1 MARTPSARRTTRR
14 TPRPIAAGLVAA
26 TAAIIGTLVYQSAS
40 SSATSPPRP
49 GPAQPSVV
57 TPRNGPLG
65 AIAWPASGVS
75 AAGISGIGVLPG
87 PGASQPVPI
96 ASVAK
101 VMTAYVILR
110 DHPLGAGESGPPI
123 VVRPGEAAAYP
134 VQARNGDSLVPVAAG
149 EQLTEQQALEAL
161 LLPSADNM
169 AWILARWDAG
179 SQAAFTAQMNATAR
193 RLGMTGTDYTDPSG
207 LSAST
212 TSTAADQVRLGM
224 AAMREPA
231 LAQIAA
237 LRSAV
242 IPVAGVVRN
251 YNTLL
256 GQDGITGLKTGSD
269 TAAGGCILLAAWQ
282 QARGHDTLI
291 VAATFGQPGTMA
303 TMLPNALQA
312 GHQLVLALGRAL
324 AGQSAQHITGN
335 KAGSAADRPPQSQG
349 DSTRR
354 RRVDGAPQQ
363 AGSAATSGLRQT
375 GSPPPPGLQPAIRGA
390 KGRPSGGPALA
401 VRRISGAGRLGV
413 SGVRATAGVS
423 SAAVTGSPGGGGT
436 AMSDEGFG
444 AMMSVLDTP
453 PSWRLSRHRPG
464 SIAGTASSSQLVE
477 GIASGRNEAVSYE
490 PVKRRLAPA
499 RPSTLIAPVPTA

>member
-1 MARTPSARRTTRR
+1 MHPT
-14 TPRPIAAGLVAA
+14 TPRPPGRPAWTPPGGRAGASGQWPGRQQGSHSRRGYARWAIVAIVA
-26 TAAIIGTLVYQSAS
+26 TLVCAGVI
-40 SSATSPPRP
+40 AVVKVETFHPPVTV
-49 GPAQPSVV
+49 QPTPV
-57 TPRNGPLG
+57 TVRNGPLG
-65 AIAWPASGVS
+65 TIAWPASGVS

-101 VMTAYVILR
+101 VMTAYIILR
-110 DHPLGAGESGPPI
+110 DHPLGAGEPGPAI
-123 VVRPGEAAAYP
+123 VVQPGEAAAYP
-134 VQARNGDSLVPVAAG
+134 AQARNGDSLVPVAAG
-149 EQLTEQQALEAL
+149 EQLTERQALEAL

-179 SQAAFTAQMNATAR
+179 SQAAFTAQMNTAAR
-193 RLGMTGTDYTDPSG
+193 RLGMTDTHYTDPSG

-224 AAMREPA
+224 AAMSEPA
-231 LAQIAA
+231 LAQIVA

-303 TMLPNALQA
+303 TMLPDALQA

-324 AGQSAQHITGN
+324 AGQSAQHISGK
-335 KAGSAADRPPQSQG
+335 KAGKHPR
-349 DSTRR
+349 
-354 RRVDGAPQQ
+354 
-363 AGSAATSGLRQT
+363 T
-375 GSPPPPGLQPAIRGA
+375 GRHRA
-390 KGRPSGGPALA
+390 
-401 VRRISGAGRLGV
+401 
-413 SGVRATAGVS
+413 RATARSGGLQ
-423 SAAVTGSPGGGGT
+423 GS
-436 AMSDEGFG
+436 
-444 AMMSVLDTP
+444 
-453 PSWRLSRHRPG
+453 
-464 SIAGTASSSQLVE
+464 
-477 GIASGRNEAVSYE
+477 
-490 PVKRRLAPA
+490 
-499 RPSTLIAPVPTA
+499 